1 MNDKIPE
8 PKIKT
13 SHVGKFIE
21 SAKEGFVGIDNEV
34 KKNNISIEVETR

>member
-34 KKNNISIEVETR
+34 KKITYQLKLETR